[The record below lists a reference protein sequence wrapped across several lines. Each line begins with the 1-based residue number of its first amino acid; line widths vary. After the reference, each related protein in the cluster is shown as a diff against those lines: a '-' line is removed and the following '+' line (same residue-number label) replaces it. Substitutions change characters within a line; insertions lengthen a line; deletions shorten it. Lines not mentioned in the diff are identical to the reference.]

1 MLSATDVMPR
11 GLSDSSQRSSQRIE
25 RYVDFVELQ
34 NVTQRTESSY
44 EMPEPSSR
52 KWIQLLLAPSS
63 RFGQNFCNFCLK
75 VMCALGLYSQNIIE
89 CQLPIRVWTYV
100 YILLVSCGN
109 IENEISTRLVEA
121 QDSGFRSQ
129 ASKV

>member
-1 MLSATDVMPR
+1 MPG

-34 NVTQRTESSY
+34 NVTQRTDSSTDYEIPES
-44 EMPEPSSR
+44 SSR
-52 KWIQLLLAPSS
+52 KWIQLLLVPSS
-63 RFGQNFCNFCLK
+63 RFGQNFCNFCFK
-75 VMCALGLYSQNIIE
+75 VVCALGLYSQHIID

-109 IENEISTRLVEA
+109 IENEISTRFAEA
-121 QDSGFRSQ
+121 
-129 ASKV
+129 